1 MAHEEMQ
8 SLARQCAAA
17 TGLTTLETLV
27 IARTGP
33 LRYKIY
39 TIPKRNGEPRLICQP
54 SKELK
59 LLQYFFL
66 RNILTKLPV
75 HAAATAYEKGSSI
88 KVNAL
93 AHKDS
98 RVILKLDF
106 KDFFGSI
113 KMEDWVYY
121 AKSVFPEW
129 TEADLIFSSRVL
141 FFGARTIQPRQL
153 SIGAPTSPRLAN
165 ALLFAFDKE
174 MTIYCNNN
182 RMIYTRYADD
192 ITISSKE
199 FLDKT
204 GVLEFISERLKLQR
218 HPKLVLNGDKTQLY
232 SRASR
237 RRVTGITLAN
247 DGTLSL
253 GRERKRLIRAI
264 IHKHRSEPLDG
275 DEVDRVRG
283 LIAFARDVD
292 PEFVTRL
299 SGKYGDLDALLS

>member
-1 MAHEEMQ
+1 
-8 SLARQCAAA
+8 
-17 TGLTTLETLV
+17 
-27 IARTGP
+27 
-33 LRYKIY
+33 
-39 TIPKRNGEPRLICQP
+39 
-54 SKELK
+54 
-59 LLQYFFL
+59 
-66 RNILTKLPV
+66 
-75 HAAATAYEKGSSI
+75 
-88 KVNAL
+88 
-93 AHKDS
+93 
-98 RVILKLDF
+98 
-106 KDFFGSI
+106 
-113 KMEDWVYY
+113 
-121 AKSVFPEW
+121 
-129 TEADLIFSSRVL
+129 
-141 FFGARTIQPRQL
+141 
-153 SIGAPTSPRLAN
+153 
-165 ALLFAFDKE
+165 
-174 MTIYCNNN
+174 
-182 RMIYTRYADD
+182 MIYTRYADD

-199 FLDKT
+199 FLDKA
-204 GVLEFISERLKLQR
+204 GVLEFISGRLKSQR